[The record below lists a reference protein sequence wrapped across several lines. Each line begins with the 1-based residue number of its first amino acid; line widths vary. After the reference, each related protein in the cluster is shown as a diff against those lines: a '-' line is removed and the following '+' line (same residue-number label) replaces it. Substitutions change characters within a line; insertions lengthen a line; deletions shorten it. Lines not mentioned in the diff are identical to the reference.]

1 MKIITIANRKGGVC
15 KTTLAVHLGTW
26 IARQGRP
33 TLLVD
38 LDTQGSVAHF
48 LGLEPAND
56 LFELFQAVINFRPD
70 RRPAI
75 KTFLAPVLGYE
86 DLVVVRGWDRSTI
99 LEAEL
104 RREDVAA
111 PAAILREALSPFRQ
125 IAGICVVLDTGPY
138 AGKVQEAALAVSDYV
153 IVPGI
158 PEAATEA
165 GVLDIGRRL
174 KEIGRKITA
183 IVPTKFVVGAREHL
197 QTIAD
202 WQQTLGPI
210 VYYSPREKLVGL
222 PRRVV
227 WGELVRHGRPIWD
240 VAPKDPAAREME
252 ILVRRITYDTA
263 LE

>member
-1 MKIITIANRKGGVC
+1 M
-15 KTTLAVHLGTW
+15 
-26 IARQGRP
+26 
-33 TLLVD
+33 
-38 LDTQGSVAHF
+38 
-48 LGLEPAND
+48 
-56 LFELFQAVINFRPD
+56 
-70 RRPAI
+70 
-75 KTFLAPVLGYE
+75 
-86 DLVVVRGWDRSTI
+86 
-99 LEAEL
+99 
-104 RREDVAA
+104 
-111 PAAILREALSPFRQ
+111 
-125 IAGICVVLDTGPY
+125 VLDTGPY

-165 GVLDIGRRL
+165 GVVDIGRRL
-174 KEIGRKITA
+174 KELGRKITA

-202 WQQTLGPI
+202 WQKTLGAI

-252 ILVRRITYDTA
+252 VLVRRIAYDTA